1 MSSVSLLAGHL
12 GEDDEDDDKRYS
24 NVLREAWHLLHYV
37 LLDDAWVP

>member
-12 GEDDEDDDKRYS
+12 GEDDEDDKCYS
-24 NVLREAWHLLHYV
+24 NVLQEAWHLLHYV